1 MTYLLTYLMIAAG
14 TLAFTAAILGR
25 YEHGQTAV
33 IEFAGWQRL
42 LLALGGLSLLGVAII
57 LYSYRRVMD
66 GIW

>member
-1 MTYLLTYLMIAAG
+1 MLYLLSYLLILAG

-25 YEHGQTAV
+25 YERGRTVV

-42 LLALGGLSLLGVAII
+42 LLALGGLLALAGAVL